1 MQRLKSLRNRMITL
15 ILVGLPLLI
24 AACQNAPGGPGY

>member
-1 MQRLKSLRNRMITL
+1 MKRLKSLRDRMIVL
-15 ILVGLPLLI
+15 LVVGLPLLI

>member
-1 MQRLKSLRNRMITL
+1 MLSLKSLRNHL
-15 ILVGLPLLI
+15 IALVLVGLPLLI